1 MNLRDISKL
10 LYQIKLTNQEITTLF
25 EKETGFSLTRYEMLM
40 FLKEKGTC
48 SQNQIQTEL
57 KIDSAAI
64 TRHLKILEQ
73 KGYVLRERNAENNRE
88 IFVRL
93 TDKAIQELDACGKEH
108 DQDKMSLS
116 VSLSDEEAEQLSQL
130 LNKLHLNREQERG

>member
-1 MNLRDISKL
+1 MNLRKISRL
-10 LYQIKLTNQEITTLF
+10 LYQIKLTNQEINTLF

-40 FLKEKGTC
+40 FLKDKGTC

-73 KGYVLRERNAENNRE
+73 KGYVIRERNAENNRE
-88 IFVRL
+88 VFVQL
-93 TDKAIQELDACGKEH
+93 SDKVIKDLEACGKEH
-108 DQDKMSLS
+108 DQGKSSLS
-116 VSLSDEEAEQLSQL
+116 LSLSDEEAEQLSIL
-130 LNKLHLNREQERG
+130 LNKLYLQS

>member
-1 MNLRDISKL
+1 MDLREISRL
-10 LYQIKLTNQEITTLF
+10 LYQIKITNQEVNTLF

-73 KGYVLRERNAENNRE
+73 KGYVIRQRNAENNRE
-88 IFVRL
+88 VFVQL
-93 TDKAIQELDACGKEH
+93 SEKAIQELEACGKEH
-108 DQDKMSLS
+108 GQEKSSLS
-116 VSLSDEEAEQLSQL
+116 LSLSDEEAQQLSVL
-130 LNKLHLNREQERG
+130 LNKLYLKR

>member
-1 MNLRDISKL
+1 MNLREISRL
-10 LYQIKLTNQEITTLF
+10 LYQIKLTNQEINTLF

-40 FLKEKGTC
+40 FLKDKGTC

-73 KGYVLRERNAENNRE
+73 KGYVIRERNAENNRE
-88 IFVRL
+88 VFVQL
-93 TDKAIQELDACGKEH
+93 SDKAIKDLEACGKEH
-108 DQDKMSLS
+108 DQGKFSLS
-116 VSLSDEEAEQLSQL
+116 LSLSHEEAEQLSIL
-130 LNKLHLNREQERG
+130 LNKLYLQS

>member
-1 MNLRDISKL
+1 MNLIEISRL
-10 LYQIKLTNQEITTLF
+10 LYQIKLTNQEINTLF

-40 FLKEKGTC
+40 FLKDKGTC

-73 KGYVLRERNAENNRE
+73 KGYVIRERNAENNRE
-88 IFVRL
+88 VFVQL
-93 TDKAIQELDACGKEH
+93 SDKAIKDLEACGKEH
-108 DQDKMSLS
+108 DQGKSSLS
-116 VSLSDEEAEQLSQL
+116 LSLSDEEAEQLSIL
-130 LNKLHLNREQERG
+130 LNKLYLQS

>member
-1 MNLRDISKL
+1 MDLREISRL
-10 LYQIKLTNQEITTLF
+10 LYQIKLTNQEINTLF

-73 KGYVLRERNAENNRE
+73 KGYVIRKRNAENNRE
-88 IFVRL
+88 VFVQL
-93 TDKAIQELDACGKEH
+93 TGRAIQELEACGKEYG
-108 DQDKMSLS
+108 QGKSSLTL
-116 VSLSDEEAEQLSQL
+116 SLSDEEAEQLSDL
-130 LNKLHLNREQERG
+130 LNKLHLKR

>member
-1 MNLRDISKL
+1 MNLREISRL
-10 LYQIKLTNQEITTLF
+10 LYQIKLTNQEINTLF

-40 FLKEKGTC
+40 FLKDKGTC

-73 KGYVLRERNAENNRE
+73 KGYVIRERNAENNRE
-88 IFVRL
+88 VFVQL
-93 TDKAIQELDACGKEH
+93 SDKAIKDLEACGKEH
-108 DQDKMSLS
+108 DQGKSSLS
-116 VSLSDEEAEQLSQL
+116 LSLSDEEAEQLSDL
-130 LNKLHLNREQERG
+130 LNKLYLKR

>member
-1 MNLRDISKL
+1 MNLREISRL
-10 LYQIKLTNQEITTLF
+10 LYQIKLTNQEINTLF

-40 FLKEKGTC
+40 FLKDKGTC

-73 KGYVLRERNAENNRE
+73 KGYVIRERNAENNRE
-88 IFVRL
+88 VFVQL
-93 TDKAIQELDACGKEH
+93 SDKAIKDLEACGKEH
-108 DQDKMSLS
+108 DQGKSSLS
-116 VSLSDEEAEQLSQL
+116 LSLSDEEAEQLFIL
-130 LNKLHLNREQERG
+130 LNKLYLQS

>member
-1 MNLRDISKL
+1 MNLREISRL
-10 LYQIKLTNQEITTLF
+10 LYQIKLTNQEINTLF

-40 FLKEKGTC
+40 FLKDKGTC

-73 KGYVLRERNAENNRE
+73 KGYVIRERNAENNRE
-88 IFVRL
+88 VFVQL
-93 TDKAIQELDACGKEH
+93 SDKAIKDLEACGKEH
-108 DQDKMSLS
+108 DQGKSSLS
-116 VSLSDEEAEQLSQL
+116 LSLSDEEAEQLSKL
-130 LNKLHLNREQERG
+130 LNKLYLKR

>member
-1 MNLRDISKL
+1 MNLREISRL
-10 LYQIKLTNQEITTLF
+10 LYQIKLTNQEINTLF

-40 FLKEKGTC
+40 FLKEKGIC

-73 KGYVLRERNAENNRE
+73 KGYVIRKRNADNNRE
-88 IFVRL
+88 VFVQL
-93 TDKAIQELDACGKEH
+93 SEQAIQDLEACGKEH
-108 DQDKMSLS
+108 DQGKSSLTLSLS
-116 VSLSDEEAEQLSQL
+116 EEGAEQLSDL
-130 LNKLHLNREQERG
+130 LNKLYLKR

>member
-1 MNLRDISKL
+1 MDLRVISRL
-10 LYQIKLTNQEITTLF
+10 LYQIKIINQEVNTLF

-48 SQNQIQTEL
+48 SQNQIQAEL

-73 KGYVLRERNAENNRE
+73 KGYVIRQRNAENNRE
-88 IFVRL
+88 VFVQL
-93 TDKAIQELDACGKEH
+93 SEQAIQDLAACGKAHE
-108 DQDKMSLS
+108 QGKSSLS
-116 VSLSDEEAEQLSQL
+116 LSLSDEEAEQLSEL
-130 LNKLHLNREQERG
+130 LNKLYLKR

>member
-1 MNLRDISKL
+1 MNLREISRL
-10 LYQIKLTNQEITTLF
+10 LYQIKLTNQEINTLF

-40 FLKEKGTC
+40 FLKDKGTC

-73 KGYVLRERNAENNRE
+73 KGYVIRERNAENNRE
-88 IFVRL
+88 VFVQLSDR
-93 TDKAIQELDACGKEH
+93 AIQDLEACGKEH
-108 DQDKMSLS
+108 DQEKFSLS
-116 VSLSDEEAEQLSQL
+116 LSLSDEEAEQLSIL
-130 LNKLHLNREQERG
+130 LNKLYLQS

>member
-1 MNLRDISKL
+1 MDLREISRL
-10 LYQIKLTNQEITTLF
+10 LYQIKLTNQEINTLF

-73 KGYVLRERNAENNRE
+73 KGYVIRKRNAENNRE
-88 IFVRL
+88 VFVQL
-93 TDKAIQELDACGKEH
+93 SDKAIQDLEACGKEH
-108 DQDKMSLS
+108 DQGKSSLTL
-116 VSLSDEEAEQLSQL
+116 SLSDEEAEQLSDL
-130 LNKLHLNREQERG
+130 LNKLYLKR

>member
-1 MNLRDISKL
+1 MNLREISRL
-10 LYQIKLTNQEITTLF
+10 LYQIKLTNQEINTLF

-40 FLKEKGTC
+40 FLKDKGMC

-73 KGYVLRERNAENNRE
+73 KGYVIRERNAENNRE
-88 IFVRL
+88 VFVQL
-93 TDKAIQELDACGKEH
+93 SDKAIKDLEACGKEH
-108 DQDKMSLS
+108 DQGKSSLS
-116 VSLSDEEAEQLSQL
+116 LSLSDEEAEQLSIL
-130 LNKLHLNREQERG
+130 LNKLYLQS

>member
-1 MNLRDISKL
+1 MNLREISRL
-10 LYQIKLTNQEITTLF
+10 LYQIKLTNQEINTLF

-40 FLKEKGTC
+40 FLKGKGTC

-73 KGYVLRERNAENNRE
+73 KGYVIRERNAENNRE
-88 IFVRL
+88 VFVQL
-93 TDKAIQELDACGKEH
+93 SDKAIQDLEACGKEH
-108 DQDKMSLS
+108 EQGKSSLS
-116 VSLSDEEAEQLSQL
+116 LSLSDEEAEQLSDL
-130 LNKLHLNREQERG
+130 LNKLYLKR

>member
-1 MNLRDISKL
+1 MNWYELERN
-10 LYQIKLTNQEITTLF
+10 YQIKLTNQEINTLF

-40 FLKEKGTC
+40 FLKDKGTC

-73 KGYVLRERNAENNRE
+73 KGYVIRERNAENNRE
-88 IFVRL
+88 VFVQL
-93 TDKAIQELDACGKEH
+93 SDKAIKDLEACGKEH
-108 DQDKMSLS
+108 DQGKSSLS
-116 VSLSDEEAEQLSQL
+116 LSLSDEEAEQLSIL
-130 LNKLHLNREQERG
+130 LNKLYLQS

>member
-1 MNLRDISKL
+1 MNLREISRL
-10 LYQIKLTNQEITTLF
+10 LYQIKLTNQEINTLF

-40 FLKEKGTC
+40 FLKDKGTC

-73 KGYVLRERNAENNRE
+73 KGYVIRERNPENNRE
-88 IFVRL
+88 VFVQL
-93 TDKAIQELDACGKEH
+93 SDKAIKDLEACGKEH
-108 DQDKMSLS
+108 DQGKSSLS
-116 VSLSDEEAEQLSQL
+116 LSLSDEEAEQLSIL
-130 LNKLHLNREQERG
+130 LNKLYLQS